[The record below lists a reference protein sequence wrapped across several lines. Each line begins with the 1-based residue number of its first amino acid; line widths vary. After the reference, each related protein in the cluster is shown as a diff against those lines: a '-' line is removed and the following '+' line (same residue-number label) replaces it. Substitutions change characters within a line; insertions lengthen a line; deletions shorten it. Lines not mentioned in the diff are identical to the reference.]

1 MHQKQKLTAD
11 LLLALAGNAIHKLL
25 GFVII
30 AVLARY
36 VAKSDMGEFFF
47 AISVATIVAMLT
59 ELGTSRYLV
68 RVISEDAQNAAQS
81 LASVILLRLPLIT
94 VALSLMAIL
103 VWAFEFVS
111 PKIFLLTSAYVLL
124 NDFYYVFGATLVACR
139 ALFSRVLTILIGPG
153 ILVLFVFAGS
163 GLGWSFDR
171 ILVAHV
177 VSSVVMV
184 TMAALITRR
193 IIGPLP
199 RVLENGAIRRLVAA
213 SLPFF
218 ILGILALVHARLDE
232 IMLAA
237 LKTYEDVAS
246 YAASYKLLEVSR
258 FVIRPL
264 TMVLFPVFVA
274 AAALQSWPDYRKKAL
289 HLVLGAAAVGLAI
302 SVIVVPGAYLIVP
315 MIFGSDYQSSV
326 PIARILFLAAPSVFA
341 GQAAVLVAL
350 ALHMDRKA
358 IVITSCG
365 LIGNGLLNLAVIPRW
380 GPIGAAWTTLVSET
394 LVTVT
399 LVAAILIYLH
409 GKLVNAPQEAI
420 NPTVNGGGMPR

>member
-1 MHQKQKLTAD
+1 MPQKQKLTAD
-11 LLLALAGNAIHKLL
+11 LLLALIGNVIHKLL

-30 AVLARY
+30 AILARY
-36 VAKSDMGEFFF
+36 IAKSDMGEFFF
-47 AISVATIVAMLT
+47 AISVATVVAMLT

-68 RVISEDAQNAAQS
+68 RAISEDAQNAAQS
-81 LASVILLRLPLIT
+81 LESVIFLRLPLIT
-94 VALSLMAIL
+94 VALLLMAIS
-103 VWAFEFVS
+103 VWAIEFVS

-124 NDFYYVFGATLVACR
+124 NDFYYAFGATLVACR
-139 ALFSRVLTILIGPG
+139 ALFLRVLTILIGPG

-163 GLGWSFDR
+163 ELGWSFDR

-199 RVLENGAIRRLVAA
+199 RVLKIGAVRKLVAA

-218 ILGILALVHARLDE
+218 MLGILALAHARLDE
-232 IMLAA
+232 VMLAA
-237 LKTYEDVAS
+237 LKTYEDVANYS
-246 YAASYKLLEVSR
+246 ASYKLLEVSQ

-264 TMVLFPVFVA
+264 TMVLFPVLVA
-274 AAALQSWPDYRKKAL
+274 AAARRSWPEYRKKAL
-289 HLVLGAAAVGLAI
+289 HLVLGAATVGLAL

-315 MIFGSDYQSSV
+315 VIFGPDYQSSV
-326 PIARILFLAAPSVFA
+326 PITRILFLAAPALFA
-341 GQAAVLVAL
+341 GQAAVLLAL
-350 ALHMDRKA
+350 ALHLDRKA
-358 IVITSCG
+358 IIITACG

-380 GPIGAAWTTLVSET
+380 GAVGAAWTTLVSET
-394 LVTVT
+394 LVAVI

-409 GKLVNAPQEAI
+409 RELVNASQEAAI
-420 NPTVNGGGMPR
+420 PTVNRGGMP